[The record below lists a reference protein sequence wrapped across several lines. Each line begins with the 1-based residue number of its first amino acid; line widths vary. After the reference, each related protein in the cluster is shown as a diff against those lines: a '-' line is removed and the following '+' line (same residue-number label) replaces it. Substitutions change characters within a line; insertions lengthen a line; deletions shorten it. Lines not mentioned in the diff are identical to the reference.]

1 MESIKQI
8 YYIVTALYWVRH
20 HLMYIYISKNN
31 SLLGGYITG
40 GGMDGVVICTGVV
53 VITEIKTSKM
63 ISHNN

>member
-1 MESIKQI
+1 M
-8 YYIVTALYWVRH
+8 
-20 HLMYIYISKNN
+20 
-31 SLLGGYITG
+31 TG